1 MLNFVLMRSAF
12 CRGVGTW
19 GPLHS
24 SFVFTSASICSS
36 IFHTQTMASLNLEQ
50 RWQTKTSSVLERS
63 KLMFNNTLLSDI
75 KFAFPNADSNS
86 MIPAHKYVLATSSPV
101 FFTMFY
107 GDLAETSDTINITD
121 CDSDVFLRFLRF
133 IYCEEANF
141 EDMMCAIDVWHLADK
156 YDVPSLAKECLE
168 YLDGNM
174 DPVDAFDLLTYAR
187 RFNNEFLE
195 QTCWEVIDYNAEAIV
210 ADESFLDVQ
219 HAFLLSFVKRSSAR
233 IKELSLFQ
241 ALDRWATKK
250 CEEASTTV
258 DGEHK
263 RRFLGEEMIRH
274 FRFSL
279 MSPKE
284 FSDEVEPSGVLQA
297 NEILDVFKQFSSVSV
312 PGGFKFST
320 SPRRSSN
327 ETIFQSCDLGNITH
341 GSLSMPHVFTEVSRK
356 TGLLTFAV
364 TADIS
369 LSGVR
374 IVTDKGRESCRVSLV
389 ISNGNKHLRQIKD
402 HNYTCNTDRSFSS
415 YGEIDVVFN
424 RPIALAKN
432 TCYTIKTNTDTTN
445 NLDSGFVYQHKDH
458 KPEETSRF
466 SHSMEIWSISS
477 PINFSTSSS
486 SSVDTPPGVTS
497 RQPISSF

>member
-1 MLNFVLMRSAF
+1 MLS
-12 CRGVGTW
+12 
-19 GPLHS
+19 
-24 SFVFTSASICSS
+24 
-36 IFHTQTMASLNLEQ
+36 
-50 RWQTKTSSVLERS
+50 
-63 KLMFNNTLLSDI
+63 NTLLSDI
-75 KFAFPNADSNS
+75 KFAFPNVTSNS
-86 MIPAHKYVLATSSPV
+86 MIPAHKYVLAISSPV

-107 GDLAETSDTINITD
+107 GDLAETRDTINITD

-156 YDVPSLAKECLE
+156 YDVPSLAKECVE

-174 DPVDAFDLLTYAR
+174 DPLDAFDLLTYAR
-187 RFNNEFLE
+187 QFNNEILE

-233 IKELSLFQ
+233 IKELALFQ

-250 CEEASTTV
+250 CEEASTNV

-263 RRFLGEEMIRH
+263 RQFLGEDIIKQ

-297 NEILDVFKQFSSVSV
+297 NEILDVFKQFSSVSI

-320 SPRRSSN
+320 SPRRSSY
-327 ETIFQSCDLGNITH
+327 EAMTLSYDLGNIQNGSYMTH
-341 GSLSMPHVFTEVSRK
+341 VSRK

-364 TADIS
+364 RQDIS

-374 IVTDKGRESCRVSLV
+374 IVTDKGRESCGVSLA
-389 ISNGNKHLRQIKD
+389 ISYGDKQLRRIKD
-402 HNYTCNTDRSFSS
+402 HNFSCRNTSIHADLSICS

-424 RPIALAKN
+424 RPFALAKN
-432 TCYTIKTNTDTTN
+432 TCYTIRTNTDTTN
-445 NLDSGFVYQHKDH
+445 NLDSGFVYQH
-458 KPEETSRF
+458 
-466 SHSMEIWSISS
+466 SHSMATWSTFSPTHFGTPPSVDPDIVNTIISFSYFGNCDKKCPEHSAVGGEITKLVFVHENERTDVPYWVEAD
-477 PINFSTSSS
+477 FSLLRRTSS
-486 SSVDTPPGVTS
+486 
-497 RQPISSF
+497 R